1 MDRVKLNSQINPKPN
16 TAEPEEEVLEY
27 IQKRADADRIQYF
40 FNIKQTVADEFSNG
54 NALGRSKNRLHL
66 LVRFT
71 NLFTISLMVSFSM
84 VDATLHPPSQCRRR
98 RTDQIK
104 GG

>member
-54 NALGRSKNRLHL
+54 NAYGRSSQLQGNFLRTL
-66 LVRFT
+66 LAQCFT
-71 NLFTISLMVSFSM
+71 HSLMISFS
-84 VDATLHPPSQCRRR
+84 L
-98 RTDQIK
+98 IFWK
-104 GG
+104 